1 MSNLGQQRLTASHK
15 GIGGEAWSLK
25 PQRSRSGRGVCQTCL
40 EPGSRKE
47 DSRPKPQLKHQHFGN
62 EVETEDPR
70 DTLTL
75 TLSET
80 AQPRSSSVVSNTST
94 ALMADK

>member
-1 MSNLGQQRLTASHK
+1 YGCHHHK

-62 EVETEDPR
+62 E
-70 DTLTL
+70 
-75 TLSET
+75 T
-80 AQPRSSSVVSNTST
+80 AQPRSSLCITHRAVFTGQRERDRRTQV
-94 ALMADK
+94 